1 VEEIEIL
8 PLIGTVIYPQTVTPI
23 AIAQPAAVRLVDSA
37 SGQARRIGVV
47 TLRAAQRRPEPPSL
61 DECYPIGTLA
71 LVHRLLR
78 LPDGSLRVA
87 IEGLERFALLELL
100 TTGPT
105 LRARVRALGD
115 EPPAHAPSERVA
127 QLKALAEAAAER
139 AGGLSPALVEE
150 IAAESEPQRLAYL
163 VAASLLGGRPL
174 AERQALLSLPT
185 VDERL
190 AVLID
195 TLRASSSAEPGRR
208 PAHGGHGPDDLPP
221 GRALW
226 LRHTSAGSEL
236 AFIDAVRMSGDGE
249 LLVSGQRGRLARE
262 TVQIALSWLRAAAQ
276 PLGLD
281 PDFYARSAIHV
292 HMPAGALPDE
302 QHAAGAAVALALA
315 SLLTRRPTTPST
327 VICGDLSLHGHVLPV
342 RRLAEKLAVA
352 HRAGISTLACAA
364 AHAEELGSFGDL
376 ASDVRL
382 LPVHNLA
389 EALDELLV

>member
-1 VEEIEIL
+1 
-8 PLIGTVIYPQTVTPI
+8 
-23 AIAQPAAVRLVDSA
+23 VDSA

-47 TLRAAQRRPEPPSL
+47 ALRAAQRRPEPPSL

-105 LRARVRALGD
+105 LRARVRTLGD

-190 AVLID
+190 AMLID

-208 PAHGGHGPDDLPP
+208 LAHGGHGPDDLPP

-226 LRHTSAGSEL
+226 LRHTSA
-236 AFIDAVRMSGDGE
+236 SGEGE

-315 SLLTRRPTTPST
+315 SLLTRRPTLPGT

-376 ASDVRL
+376 ATDVRL